1 MCCGGVRKRRHLPGR
16 AGGTAGVEGVTG
28 GGGSWLLQC
37 HPHPACFC
45 PWGQKEHQ
53 HPQHRSPSP
62 QGAGHPM
69 AALHWGGR
77 DGGCT
82 GQLRVSCRKL
92 SFQDKGDQQLED
104 VHLQKHWGHGWE
116 GGTARGVP
124 TVVGGYGGQ
133 HGDRAGDASGT
144 CWPLQAWLSVA
155 TRGENAD
162 LDFSLKLVVG
172 DESVEGLGLVVV
184 VVPAGGHQVQVL
196 VSVG

>member
-1 MCCGGVRKRRHLPGR
+1 MPSSERVVWAWGGSTDVLRRSEEEEAP
-16 AGGTAGVEGVTG
+16 AWQSWGGSRRRG
-28 GGGSWLLQC
+28 GHWREGSWLLRC
-37 HPHPACFC
+37 HPHPACFY

-62 QGAGHPM
+62 RGAEHPM

-92 SFQDKGDQQLED
+92 SFQHKGDQQLED

-124 TVVGGYGGQ
+124 TVVGGYGGAAWGQ
-133 HGDRAGDASGT
+133 GRGCFRDLLAPASLAQWS
-144 CWPLQAWLSVA
+144 CK
-155 TRGENAD
+155 RG
-162 LDFSLKLVVG
+162 KR
-172 DESVEGLGLVVV
+172 
-184 VVPAGGHQVQVL
+184 
-196 VSVG
+196 